1 MSDESKKSTPLKSDD
16 FNQNSVSDT
25 YLTFPWELFNVV
37 LSHKSFVDIGR
48 LNIRSFAEAHHYI
61 KNYGFDLDDA
71 DYKLQAQNIIH
82 EAKQF
87 IQTYLLEDPDGEDP
101 VLAMP
106 PNIMFED
113 DIRNLIVLS
122 SDKEPS
128 TEQVWACAI
137 LRVAHTI
144 AHVDNDLAKYFF
156 PGIKRQIFERF
167 MNHLRVDR
175 DNKYLLGRGKNAISL
190 ELFEMKN
197 EKSRESMIMKLLHK
211 SENVTAD
218 IFDRVGVRIVT
229 KSLLDIILVLK
240 YFMENHVISFANI
253 KPSRTRNTL
262 VNVKE
267 FIEGVEQLKQG
278 KKGNLSESDIKEYLE
293 SCVAADGEYKQEA
306 RRRSSDYNPHS
317 STAYTSLQLTGRQLI
332 TIKDPFSFSLN
343 YRFFFPFELQVLD
356 QKSYFES
363 RTGRASHEEYKKNQ
377 RRVVRRRVLNTVL
390 IFYKKHIWNRKQ
402 GDTHE

>member
-1 MSDESKKSTPLKSDD
+1 MSDELQKSIHLKSEGYSQGDVG
-16 FNQNSVSDT
+16 ST

-37 LSHKSFVDIGR
+37 LSHKSFLDIGR
-48 LNIRSFAEAHHYI
+48 LNIRSFEEAHHYV
-61 KNYGFDLDDA
+61 KNYGFDLDEA
-71 DYKLQAQNIIH
+71 DYKQQSQKIVH

-87 IQTYLLEDPDGEDP
+87 IQTYLLEDPDGKDP
-101 VLAMP
+101 TLVMP

-113 DIRNLIVLS
+113 DIRNIVVQAS
-122 SDKEPS
+122 EIKPS
-128 TEQVWACAI
+128 TEQVWSCAI

-144 AHVDNDLAKYFF
+144 SHVDNDLSKYFF

-167 MNHLRVDR
+167 MTHLRVDR
-175 DNKYLLGRGKNAISL
+175 DNKYLLGHGKKAITL

-197 EKSRESMIMKLLHK
+197 EKSRESMVMKLLQK

-262 VNVKE
+262 VNVEK
-267 FIEGVEQLKQG
+267 FIEGVENIRAKNDDKLT
-278 KKGNLSESDIKEYLE
+278 EEDVRVYLE
-293 SCVAADGEYKQEA
+293 ECVASDGEYKKEA
-306 RRRSSDYNPHS
+306 LRRSTDYNPHS

-332 TIKDPFSFSLN
+332 TIKDPFSFNLN
-343 YRFFFPFELQVLD
+343 YRFFFPFEVQVLD
-356 QKSYFES
+356 HESYIES
-363 RTGRASHEEYKKNQ
+363 RTGRASHEVYKKNQ
-377 RRVVRRRVLNTVL
+377 RRVVRKRVLNTVL
-390 IFYKKHIWNRKQ
+390 SFYRKNIWT
-402 GDTHE
+402 DM